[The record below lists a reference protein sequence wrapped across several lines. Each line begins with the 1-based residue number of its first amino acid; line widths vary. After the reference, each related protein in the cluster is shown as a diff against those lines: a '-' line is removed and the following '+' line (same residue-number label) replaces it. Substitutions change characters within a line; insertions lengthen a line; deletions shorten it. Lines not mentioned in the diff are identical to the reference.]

1 MTRIFAIAALVL
13 AAAATTASAMAP
25 TDAQL
30 RQVAQY
36 APDGA
41 DLSVLSHAD
50 VLHILGDISTAENA
64 NEVTRNIKSKLDDAG

>member
-1 MTRIFAIAALVL
+1 MTRIFAIAALAL
-13 AAAATTASAMAP
+13 AAAATTASAMAT

-30 RQVAQY
+30 RQIERY

-50 VLHILGDISTAENA
+50 VLRILGDIATAENA
-64 NEVTRNIKSKLDDAG
+64 NEVTRSIKSKLRDAG